1 MCVSWHIINIKD
13 IYKIGLK
20 NEDFL
25 RYFAKQ
31 FSNKSNKD
39 WQKLTS
45 GQGNWSIWKVDK
57 RRVYV
62 DCASLW

>member
-13 IYKIGLK
+13 IYKIGFK

-31 FSNKSNKD
+31 FSDKSNKD
-39 WQKLTS
+39 LQKLTS
-45 GQGNWSIWKVDK
+45 GQGNWSIWKVAK